1 MIDRRKTYDMTL
13 EKSKKELMSNSCPMG
28 DIVAIPMNKSMTH
41 LDGMHTKRHTTKN
54 EQATQVICKQRS
66 EVNGMH
72 AKD

>member
-1 MIDRRKTYDMTL
+1 MTL

-54 EQATQVICKQRS
+54 EQAT
-66 EVNGMH
+66 
-72 AKD
+72 